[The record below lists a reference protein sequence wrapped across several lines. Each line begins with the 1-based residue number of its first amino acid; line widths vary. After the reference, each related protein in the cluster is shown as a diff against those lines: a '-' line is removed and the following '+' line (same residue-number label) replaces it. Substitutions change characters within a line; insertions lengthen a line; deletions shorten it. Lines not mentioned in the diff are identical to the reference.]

1 MKRFK
6 NRLDPPKRGTNETK
20 ARPAEIIQNAVWRQ
34 TGRKEMEQ
42 HFKDMGDGVRKL
54 HNQSQRKRLNGAKAT
69 VEERIFHN

>member
-6 NRLDPPKRGTNETK
+6 NRLDPPKGGTNETK

-42 HFKDMGDGVRKL
+42 QFKDMGDGVRKL
-54 HNQSQRKRLNGAKAT
+54 HNQVS
-69 VEERIFHN
+69 EEKTEWSKGNS